1 MYTFSYGEVGTLHRI
16 SCYPYYFV
24 NSVMP
29 FFLQMI
35 TPPLRRGIG
44 KISLQLVRQLICIPG
59 RMRTRIYIF
68 LEGFS
73 FIESFRFFLNTSPAI
88 A

>member
-1 MYTFSYGEVGTLHRI
+1 
-16 SCYPYYFV
+16 
-24 NSVMP
+24 MP

-35 TPPLRRGIG
+35 TPPLRRGVG
-44 KISLQLVRQLICIPG
+44 KISLQLVRRLTG

>member
-1 MYTFSYGEVGTLHRI
+1 
-16 SCYPYYFV
+16 
-24 NSVMP
+24 MP

-35 TPPLRRGIG
+35 TPPLRRGMG
-44 KISLQLVRQLICIPG
+44 KISLQLVRRLTG

>member
-1 MYTFSYGEVGTLHRI
+1 
-16 SCYPYYFV
+16 
-24 NSVMP
+24 MP

-35 TPPLRRGIG
+35 TPPLRRGMG
-44 KISLQLVRQLICIPG
+44 KISLQLVRRLICIG